1 MRRLGERKA
10 TCVVTLET
18 WNYHG
23 QVRIMAVSGLPFLSF
38 FANTSVLVLKT
49 LHPPC
54 ARAKLKWSCPASTL
68 DWTRRDVAREELT
81 GKRGKRQERQK
92 VRNLFPLFKM
102 QGRQSRTGMIKHGS
116 CGRMR
121 KVYNQV
127 VNPKSL

>member
-68 DWTRRDVAREELT
+68 DWTRRDVAREELR

-92 VRNLFPLFKM
+92 AKGKESFSIIQNARKAVTSRYDQTWQLRPNEESV
-102 QGRQSRTGMIKHGS
+102 QSGG
-116 CGRMR
+116 
-121 KVYNQV
+121 
-127 VNPKSL
+127 